1 MLLFY
6 HIYSLYSTLFIFCTD
21 FILYLQLHLQ
31 FQPKHLLP
39 PTHKMKWL
47 IYGSKGW
54 IGGMVVEHLLQL
66 GETAVAAVARADQE
80 DAVEQELKEVG
91 PDRVLCFIGRT
102 HGPGYSTID
111 YLEQKGKLVE
121 NVRDNLY
128 SPVVLA
134 LLGKKYGVHV
144 TYLGTGCIF
153 TYKDDEAIFSEQDRP
168 NFFGSGYSTV
178 KGFTD
183 RLMHFFN
190 DSVLNLRI
198 RMPIVGHHHPR
209 NFITKITS
217 YEKVCSIPNSM
228 TVLEDMIPILVSL
241 AKQEVTGT
249 VNLTNP
255 GKISHNEILELYKK
269 YVDPVFEWKNF
280 TLEEQSK
287 ILLSERSNNELD
299 TNVLQLLAPGV
310 KDIRTS
316 VEELMMRW
324 K

>member
-1 MLLFY
+1 MVC
-6 HIYSLYSTLFIFCTD
+6 S
-21 FILYLQLHLQ
+21 HLRSNGE
-31 FQPKHLLP
+31 
-39 PTHKMKWL
+39 T
-47 IYGSKGW
+47 
-54 IGGMVVEHLLQL
+54 VVE
-66 GETAVAAVARADQE
+66 AVSRADDE
-80 DAVEQELKEVG
+80 HSVENELMSIS
-91 PDRVLCFIGRT
+91 PDRILCLIGRT

-128 SPVVLA
+128 SPLVLA
-134 LLGKKYGVHV
+134 ILGLRYGIHV

-153 TYKDDEAIFSEQDRP
+153 SSTETSFKEESLP

-183 RLMHFFN
+183 RLMHFF
-190 DSVLNLRI
+190 DSTVLNLRI
-198 RMPIVGHHHPR
+198 RMPIVGYHCPR

-228 TVLEDMIPILVSL
+228 TVLEDMIPVMIRL
-241 AKQEVTGT
+241 ATKQTTGT

-255 GKISHNEILELYKK
+255 GTISHNEILELYKTH
-269 YVDPVFEWKNF
+269 VDPSFTWKNF

-299 TNVLQLLAPGV
+299 SERLLKLCPDVPSIREAVESILKSWDNSPLQTRLEAQ
-310 KDIRTS
+310 I
-316 VEELMMRW
+316 E
-324 K
+324 

>member
-1 MLLFY
+1 MVC
-6 HIYSLYSTLFIFCTD
+6 S
-21 FILYLQLHLQ
+21 YLRNNGE
-31 FQPKHLLP
+31 
-39 PTHKMKWL
+39 T
-47 IYGSKGW
+47 
-54 IGGMVVEHLLQL
+54 VVE
-66 GETAVAAVARADQE
+66 AVSRADDEKMVE
-80 DAVEQELKEVG
+80 DELMNVT
-91 PDRVLCFIGRT
+91 PDRILCLIGRT

-128 SPVVLA
+128 SPLVLA
-134 LLGKKYGVHV
+134 ILGQRYGIHI

-153 TYKDDEAIFSEQDRP
+153 SSTEASFKEESLP

-183 RLMHFFN
+183 RLMHFF
-190 DSVLNLRI
+190 DSTVLNLRI
-198 RMPIVGHHHPR
+198 RMPIVGYHCPR

-228 TVLEDMIPILVSL
+228 TVLEGMIPVMIRL
-241 AKQEVTGT
+241 ATKQTTGT

-255 GKISHNEILELYKK
+255 GTISHNEILELYKTH
-269 YVDPVFEWKNF
+269 VDPSFTWKNF

-299 TNVLQLLAPGV
+299 SMRLLELCPDVPSIREAVESILKSWDNSPLQTRLEAQ
-310 KDIRTS
+310 I
-316 VEELMMRW
+316 E
-324 K
+324 

>member
-1 MLLFY
+1 
-6 HIYSLYSTLFIFCTD
+6 
-21 FILYLQLHLQ
+21 
-31 FQPKHLLP
+31 
-39 PTHKMKWL
+39 MKWL

-54 IGGMVVEHLLQL
+54 IGGMVKEFLEGASEIVIDA
-66 GETAVAAVARADQE
+66 TARADDE
-80 DAVEQELKEVG
+80 VAVDSEIGEIK
-91 PDRVLCFIGRT
+91 PDRILCFIGRT

-128 SPVVLA
+128 SPLVLA
-134 LLGKKYGVHV
+134 ILGEKHSIHV

-153 TYKDDEAIFSEQDRP
+153 TYREDKQIFTEDSLP

-183 RLMHFFN
+183 RLMKFYSN
-190 DSVLNLRI
+190 NVLNLRI
-198 RMPIVGHHHPR
+198 RMPIVGFHNPR
-209 NFITKITS
+209 NFITKIVN
-217 YEKVCSIPNSM
+217 YDKICSIENSM

-241 AKQEVTGT
+241 ATKKITGT

-255 GKISHNEILELYKK
+255 GTISHNQILEMYKEL
-269 YVDPVFEWKNF
+269 VDPSFTWKNF

-299 TNVLQLLAPGV
+299 NTLLKTLYPNV
-310 KDIRTS
+310 KDIKTS
-316 VEELMMRW
+316 VRDLLINW
-324 K
+324 DSSYLQHL